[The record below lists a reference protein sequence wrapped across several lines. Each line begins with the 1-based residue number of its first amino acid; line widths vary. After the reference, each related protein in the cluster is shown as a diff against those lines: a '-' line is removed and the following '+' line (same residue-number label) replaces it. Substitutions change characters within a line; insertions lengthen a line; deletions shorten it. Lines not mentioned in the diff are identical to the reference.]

1 MSAHKRPRLEAD
13 VPIVLTKTYDQLDAD
28 PLDQDLA
35 ELPEL
40 PADALRID
48 YTAELA
54 DIDESESENETDAR
68 EHHEEENEQLDLYEL
83 WSLHFELSARD
94 RA

>member
-1 MSAHKRPRLEAD
+1 MSVRKRPRLDAD
-13 VPIVLTKTYDQLDAD
+13 APIVLTKTYDQLDAD

-35 ELPEL
+35 ELPEP